1 MLGTNRGCSLHT
13 FNVYLYSIAIGSVEL
28 GYAADAKNHSDNT
41 HKLPLPPNAMGESD
55 FSDVFRKIW
64 KLLVA
69 GKNRYS
75 FDDGKPFVFTYTGDC
90 ATEEDNILM
99 LKSFM
104 QQVSNKESPI
114 DIYPLSG
121 LFFILT
127 TNLFEIDRFQKIDN
141 ISIVHMLLSRDSYEH
156 RSGFSC
162 EHHEK
167 VDACAHCAL
176 SKATRWAYL
185 MSKHLCEPL
194 GINLVSGKHLPMDPD
209 VKSLH
214 RSMQSLYESDA
225 EVNDQQSNPPWNQFC
240 SFETV
245 FQIRTGIDLWLWNT
259 IRAFVRRWCE

>member
-1 MLGTNRGCSLHT
+1 MII
-13 FNVYLYSIAIGSVEL
+13 YLAKGSVEL
-28 GYAADAKNHSDNT
+28 GYAADARNYSDDT
-41 HKLPLPPNAMGESD
+41 HKLPIPPNAMGETN
-55 FSDVFRKIW
+55 FNDVFRKIW

-69 GKNRYS
+69 DKNRYK
-75 FDDGKPFVFTYTGDC
+75 FDDGKPFVFTYTGDYMS
-90 ATEEDNILM
+90 EEDNILM

-104 QQVSNKESPI
+104 MQLSNKEAPI
-114 DIYPLSG
+114 DVYPLSR
-121 LFFILT
+121 LFYILS

-141 ISIVHMLLSRDSYEH
+141 ISIVHMLLSRDSFEH

-185 MSKHLCEPL
+185 MAKHLCEPL

-209 VKSLH
+209 VMSMH

-225 EVNDQQSNPPWNQFC
+225 EVRNSC
-240 SFETV
+240 L
-245 FQIRTGIDLWLWNT
+245 IDRYN
-259 IRAFVRRWCE
+259 VRVTFN